1 MGATESARLYLRFH
15 DGNALSGMAVL
26 LELHAVTTL
35 VEEHM
40 ASSLANS
47 QRRKTLGPFLYRPVC
62 LNTTSRPAFLL
73 SMILLE
79 SAAEHELASTAPNII
94 LSLAMLVVPAAS
106 PSPPGRHRIY
116 PMVFKRTTTSVP
128 WPIRV
133 LVNTGT
139 IGKDNSSHI
148 SQGLRLPCA
157 SDTLMHCKDLACGQ
171 AGTGSIR

>member
-1 MGATESARLYLRFH
+1 MYVQTH
-15 DGNALSGMAVL
+15 DSNAPSGMAAL
-26 LELHAVTTL
+26 RELHGVSSR

-40 ASSLANS
+40 ASSRANS

-79 SAAEHELASTAPNII
+79 SAAEHELASTALNIV

-106 PSPPGRHRIY
+106 PSPPGRHRIC
-116 PMVFKRTTTSVP
+116 PMVVERTTTSTP
-128 WPIRV
+128 WPIRA
-133 LVNTGT
+133 LITGT

-148 SQGLRLPCA
+148 SQGLKLPCA
-157 SDTLMHCKDLACGQ
+157 SDTVMHRKDLACGQ